1 MDKPFI
7 DGCSLE
13 SELVRLKGLIDLQLR
28 SVLPESLDTEDNR
41 VPEKLHE
48 AMEYAVFAGG
58 KRMRPILTLM
68 AAQACG
74 YNPEKLIGAASAI
87 ELLHTYTLIH
97 DDLPCMDDDD
107 LRRGK
112 ASCHK
117 VFGEDIA
124 LLAGDALQT
133 AAFDMLVEKG
143 REAGVSDKALLS
155 CVQELSIAAGREG
168 VVAGQCLDMAAE
180 GQDISLDELQNI
192 HRLKTGELFV
202 YAVRA
207 GVILSGK
214 EEFMEPM
221 TGFAEYFGLLFQITD
236 DILNVVGTTEA
247 LGKPVGSDEKK
258 SKATYPSM
266 LTLDGA
272 WKIAEETASSA
283 CDFINTVP
291 GDAMPLYSL
300 AAMLL
305 SRDS

>member
-1 MDKPFI
+1 MDEPYI

-13 SELVRLKGLIDLQLR
+13 AELVRLKELVDEKLR
-28 SVLPESLDTEDNR
+28 SVLIDRPGTPDNLL
-41 VPEKLHE
+41 K
-48 AMEYAVFAGG
+48 AMQHAVFAGG

-68 AAQACG
+68 TAQACG
-74 YNPEKLIGAASAI
+74 ADPEKLVGIAAAV

-112 ASCHK
+112 PSCHK
-117 VFGEDIA
+117 VFGEAIA

-133 AAFDMLVEKG
+133 TAFDMLIEKG
-143 REAGVSDKALLS
+143 LEAGINEKALLA
-155 CVQELSIAAGREG
+155 VVHELSIAAGSQG

-180 GQDISLDELQNI
+180 GQDIGLDELQNI

-214 EEFMEPM
+214 EEYMETM
-221 TGFAEYFGLLFQITD
+221 TGFGEYFGLLFQITD
-236 DILNVVGTTEA
+236 DILDVVGSTDA

-258 SKATYPSM
+258 AKATYPSM

-272 WKIAEETASSA
+272 WKIAEETANSA
-283 CDFINTVP
+283 CDFLDPLP
-291 GDAMPLYSL
+291 GDSSPLYSL

-305 SRDS
+305 SRDN